1 MVGTTIDTVS
11 NGIIIFSGSIML
23 QISVTDEDHINVN
36 DLTPTLD
43 SVLSIPSGVLSAIS
57 NKENVKLAFAVYD
70 STTLFPVRN
79 TSQDMLAVDTVVGSQ
94 VVSGIVNGISNVTLD
109 PPVEISLRLINYVLL
124 PDEYITGRRCVF
136 WDFDAASEM

>member
-11 NGIIIFSGSIML
+11 NCIIIFSGSIML

-57 NKENVKLAFAVYD
+57 NARYNVKLAFAEPLTHKLHD
-70 STTLFPVRN
+70 
-79 TSQDMLAVDTVVGSQ
+79 A
-94 VVSGIVNGISNVTLD
+94 ISCHKYT
-109 PPVEISLRLINYVLL
+109 YV
-124 PDEYITGRRCVF
+124 
-136 WDFDAASEM
+136 

>member
-11 NGIIIFSGSIML
+11 NCIIIFSGSIML

-57 NKENVKLAFAVYD
+57 NACTILQENKEPL
-70 STTLFPVRN
+70 
-79 TSQDMLAVDTVVGSQ
+79 
-94 VVSGIVNGISNVTLD
+94 IISSSDANFDHNYT
-109 PPVEISLRLINYVLL
+109 YVLL
-124 PDEYITGRRCVF
+124 CSSILSIGHSSILSRISTTSFVALKEQCHYLIVIITV
-136 WDFDAASEM
+136 